1 MALKQKIKLS
11 NLKYKAL
18 ELRAKRQLPYQL
30 VQYIN
35 DLTDKSDV
43 NYVQLLMNLTEH
55 YLRVPR
61 YYAKYKDAEYQAN
74 EDIKRLVTN
83 FNK

>member
-1 MALKQKIKLS
+1 MAIKQKIKLS

-43 NYVQLLMNLTEH
+43 KYLQLLMQLTEH
-55 YLRVPR
+55 YLRVPK
-61 YYAKYKDAEYQAN
+61 YYAKYKQAEEQAN
-74 EDIKRLVTN
+74 EDIKKLVTD